1 MEDRTK
7 IVFFAIFII
16 VCGMKYQCVKKK
28 NIWWKNFKKYQKK
41 RKRVSLNMSP
51 ILNWNHK
58 SLKKIHKNDLNFLS
72 LMWLHFTELTSKV
85 FILSVHG
92 GIWCLQPC

>member
-28 NIWWKNFKKYQKK
+28 IFDGKTSKNVK
-41 RKRVSLNMSP
+41 RKENE
-51 ILNWNHK
+51 
-58 SLKKIHKNDLNFLS
+58 FLS
-72 LMWLHFTELTSKV
+72 T
-85 FILSVHG
+85 
-92 GIWCLQPC
+92 